1 MAFYLDHTI
10 QPSLIVNTSHE
21 HVKYLEH
28 KVLSV
33 FSVGQCTGEC
43 FSEYVVVRDAGA
55 EQWFQFSSYQVVYEL
70 LLYVPVRNY
79 SSLDAFSQKVKA
91 AMKELYPMMIPLY
104 SEIADFV
111 DDDIKAHMRVLQ
123 YRNNRKIDN
132 I

>member
-1 MAFYLDHTI
+1 MMKAYYDVSDQRWKDIYNKLKQHNI
-10 QPSLIVNTSHE
+10 A
-21 HVKYLEH
+21 
-28 KVLSV
+28 V
-33 FSVGQCTGEC
+33 FSAGQHTGEC
-43 FSEYVVVRDAGA
+43 VSEYVVVRNAGA
-55 EQWFQFSSYQVVYEL
+55 EQLFQLSSYQVVYEL

-91 AMKELYPMMIPLY
+91 VMKELYPMMIPLY

>member
-1 MAFYLDHTI
+1 MR
-10 QPSLIVNTSHE
+10 N
-21 HVKYLEH
+21 
-28 KVLSV
+28 
-33 FSVGQCTGEC
+33 
-43 FSEYVVVRDAGA
+43 AGA
-55 EQWFQFSSYQVVYEL
+55 EQLFQFSSYQVVYEL